1 MHDSIF
7 QLHDNGGYTLLTDLD
22 KAMQDSFMD
31 KKTKTKKR
39 FNSFN
44 FWKLMDL
51 LALELLRGETL

>member
-31 KKTKTKKR
+31 KKTTR

-44 FWKLMDL
+44 FRQLMDL